1 MISHVNFSSKLRN
14 TNVLNSNVKNKK
26 DNDKS
31 SFENKNLLVMGLG
44 ALAISG
50 IAFVMINKLKH
61 PGKTGKDSQQISH
74 KFFKYVDGFENF
86 YQRQDESFQNII
98 DRQSSLKNEKVLKY
112 IDIDSIKDFNIFRKI
127 FEMNSNSKIF
137 PYPKVVGFKNT
148 DSQTTFLL
156 TQLVA
161 NEYKWDF
168 AKRKYNSANMEEFI
182 EMLKKESEIE
192 KKPRFIYIDNYKQMK
207 FDIDKG
213 SQKNKDIMQ
222 KVFNNN
228 QKNNIIYITNDTDK
242 LEFNDLTFI
251 FKDDT
256 NNQFDSIKNKII
268 VPDLN
273 EYLQKINS
281 SSQNTSTFISNDS
294 REFFKSFLNK
304 DYQKPVIL
312 TKFSNEKDLKYFV
325 EEVNKYEKVRLVNFD
340 CNQKKDLHNS
350 LIQELEKQNNH
361 FNIYGEK
368 TYLHITNFE
377 KYIDSDTINILKNAN
392 KDFNV
397 MPLIEYKDNAIILK
411 SFDSN
416 YNFIFGK
423 NFVYTDELAAQIA
436 KRIKSNDLSHIE
448 QNSFQYILASFS
460 QPIFEN
466 GIILQGKSDLADI
479 TIKSLTNI
487 FDMNYKKI
495 DFSKDNNFD
504 TWESLLKLAEQAKT
518 DFETTGKRTFIEL
531 SNIDELLINFDT
543 IENRRNIAKLK
554 NFTENCAKNYNTTLI
569 FHTTKD
575 LDDFEPASIAP
586 HRFGLKIKL
595 I

>member
-112 IDIDSIKDFNIFRKI
+112 IDSIKDFNIFRKI

-168 AKRKYNSANMEEFI
+168 AKRKYNSVNMEEFI

-228 QKNNIIYITNDTDK
+228 QNNNIIYITNDTDK

-256 NNQFDSIKNKII
+256 NNQFDSIKSKII

-281 SSQNTSTFISNDS
+281 SSQNASTFINNDS

-312 TKFSNEKDLKYFV
+312 TKFSNEKDLKCFV

-423 NFVYTDELAAQIA
+423 NFVYTDELAAQIT

-504 TWESLLKLAEQAKT
+504 TWESILKLAEQAKT

-531 SNIDELLINFDT
+531 GNIDELLINFDT